1 MSWFENV
8 YAGLSIDLQAIIII
22 SLVAVLGIKLG
33 KIKVLGVSLGITFVF
48 FVGILVG
55 HFDVTIN
62 KTILHFAQNAGLVL
76 FVYALGLQVGP
87 GFFPSLRSS
96 GLKLNILAFS
106 VILLSIIM
114 MLVMSFSLDI
124 SLPNMVGV
132 LCGSATNTPAL
143 GAAQQAIASSVPN
156 VDSKIL
162 SDMALATAVTY
173 PLGVVGVILAII
185 FLRKIVGANINQIS
199 TSNHN
204 SLDKLP
210 YVGEFVIVNPA
221 IDGMTIQELMRLSQK
236 KFIISRVRK
245 EEKVIIAKSDTVL
258 NIGDDLM
265 VICTQKDI
273 PIITTLFGKYIDK
286 DWNSSGI
293 DWDKID
299 NSQLVSKKIIITQNK
314 INGKRL
320 EVLKLR
326 TLYGVNVTRIERV
339 GIQLLATPDLSL
351 QLGDS
356 LTIVGERDQIKKV
369 TAILGDSVKQLDAPN
384 LIAIFLGIALGLI
397 LGAIPI
403 SIPAMSLPLKL
414 GLAGGPIV
422 VGILMGAFGPQFK
435 ISTYTTQST
444 NLFMREFG
452 LVIYLACLGI
462 DSGEHFFETLMTSEG
477 IIWIGLG
484 FILTTIPIMII
495 GLIAMKILKLDYGNC
510 VGMLSGSMTNPIA
523 LNYINS
529 QVESDSPSV
538 SYATVYPAST
548 FFRIITAQILI
559 LLFY

>member
-1 MSWFENV
+1 MTWFENV
-8 YAGLSIDLQAIIII
+8 YGGLSIDLQAIIII
-22 SLVAVLGIKLG
+22 CIVAVIGIRLG
-33 KIKVLGVSLGITFVF
+33 KIKVLNVSLGITFVF
-48 FVGILVG
+48 FIGIIIG
-55 HFDVTIN
+55 HFQIPIN

-87 GFFPSLRSS
+87 GFFPSLRST
-96 GLKLNILAFS
+96 GLKMNSLAFS
-106 VILLSIIM
+106 VIILSIIM
-114 MLVMSFSLDI
+114 MLIMSFTLDI
-124 SLPNMVGV
+124 SIPNMIGI

-143 GAAQQAIASSVPN
+143 GAAQQALASSVPN
-156 VDSKIL
+156 IDSKIL

-185 FLRKIVGANINQIS
+185 FIRLLLKVNLSQSNS
-199 TSNHN
+199 TNAAK
-204 SLDKLP
+204 DKLP
-210 YVGEFVIVNPA
+210 FVGEFVIANPA
-221 IDGMTIQELMRLSQK
+221 VDGMTILELMKLSPK

-245 EEKVIIAKSDTVL
+245 EEKVIIAKSDTTL
-258 NIGDDLM
+258 AMGDDLM

-273 PIITTLFGKYIDK
+273 PAITTLFGKYIDK
-286 DWNSSGI
+286 DWNTSSI

-314 INGKRL
+314 INGKKL
-320 EVLKLR
+320 ESIKLR

-339 GIQLLATPDLSL
+339 GIQLLATPDLAL

-356 LTIVGERDQIKKV
+356 LTIVGEREQIKNV
-369 TAILGDSVKQLDAPN
+369 TSLLGDSVKQLDAPN

-414 GLAGGPIV
+414 GLAGGPII

-435 ISTYTTQST
+435 ITTYTTQST

-462 DSGEHFFETLMTSEG
+462 DSGEHFFETLMTNEG
-477 IIWIGLG
+477 LIWIFLG
-484 FILTTIPIMII
+484 FILTTLPILII
-495 GLIAMKILKLDYGNC
+495 GVISMKILKLDFGNC

>member
-1 MSWFENV
+1 MTWFENV
-8 YAGLSIDLQAIIII
+8 YGGLSIDLQAIIII
-22 SLVAVLGIKLG
+22 CIVAVLGIKLG
-33 KIKVLGVSLGITFVF
+33 KIKVLNISLGITFVF
-48 FVGILVG
+48 FVGILIG
-55 HFDVTIN
+55 HFQISIN

-87 GFFPSLRSS
+87 GFFPSLKST

-114 MLVMSFSLDI
+114 MLIMSFTLGI
-124 SLPNMVGV
+124 SIPNMIGV

-143 GAAQQAIASSVPN
+143 GAAQQALSSSVPN
-156 VDSKIL
+156 IEAKTL

-173 PLGVVGVILAII
+173 PLGVVGVILAIVFI
-185 FLRKIVGANINQIS
+185 RIILKVNLSQSNS
-199 TSNHN
+199 SNTSK
-204 SLDKLP
+204 DKLP
-210 YVGEFVIVNPA
+210 FVGEFVIANPA
-221 IDGMTIQELMRLSQK
+221 VDGITILELMKLSPK

-245 EEKVIIAKSDTVL
+245 EEKVIIAKSDTTL
-258 NIGDDLM
+258 SLGDDLM

-273 PIITTLFGKYIDK
+273 PAITTLFGKYIDK
-286 DWNSSGI
+286 DWNTSTI

-314 INGKRL
+314 INGKKL
-320 EVLKLR
+320 ESIKLR

-339 GIQLLATPDLSL
+339 GIQLLATPDLAL

-356 LTIVGERDQIKKV
+356 LTIVGEKEQIKNV
-369 TAILGDSVKQLDAPN
+369 TNLLGDSVKQLDAPN

-414 GLAGGPIV
+414 GLAGGPII

-435 ISTYTTQST
+435 ITTYTTQST

-462 DSGEHFFETLMTSEG
+462 DSGEHFFETLMTNEG
-477 IIWIGLG
+477 LIWIFLG
-484 FILTTIPIMII
+484 FILTTFPILII
-495 GLIAMKILKLDYGNC
+495 GVISMKILKLDFGNC